1 MSYVRSCNVDA
12 VKTFDL
18 RLRDSNNVSPG
29 LYSTLTAGPQQVYGT
44 PLSWEYILLLSDVQ
58 GVKVN
63 LSSFISIA
71 YKTLSTETA
80 YISTYLQT
88 NISTLS
94 SFLNTNYITLENSN
108 IYLNATL
115 LYDVSNFYL
124 QTCNLPYPNIT
135 TIQDT
140 TSTLSSYIKKV
151 ITTLAVQSTVSTFF
165 SYQLSSANKIYEVIQ
180 PSISTISSL
189 NIIYSTNLHLYLLN
203 NQSNLQSTVSTSIY
217 NFVTNQS
224 SFFYTFNSTLSNT
237 SSYVASAY
245 STQYLLYSTINGNFL
260 NSQTSTVKSQFS
272 SFSTILGFQYSTVN
286 YLYTGSML
294 STVSAAQASLTA
306 SINANFSTL
315 NSSFSGAL
323 INVSTTLSTT
333 QTSVTDNNSIL
344 FEISSSQ
351 NSYINGIS
359 NNIAV
364 LYNYNTVNRP
374 QTFFEVD
381 FNYNGSLVSSNLYPS
396 SLTNASLATEQANA
410 LSYLQTLYSLNSTN
424 LASLYQSN
432 VSNAY
437 YEIIKVYRANNIPL
451 IDTLCN
457 SVFTSTFVSSFGYP
471 SSLSTA
477 FGNYSTQ
484 VKSTILQNYKLFTQS
499 ERLQIS
505 NICNIYE
512 FSVSSFSLP
521 IFSSAT
527 AQAYTSLSNEM
538 KLLTSTNLRNLT
550 TYTFNSYRSNS
561 ELTIQI
567 INDTLISNNI
577 ILSNGNQEIIDHILQ
592 DGFYRNLS
600 TLFNYNFS
608 TSKGLLTSTSFNLI
622 NTDSTFTR
630 YLPQSTFSTYI
641 YQLSS
646 YSTITFNQSR
656 FSTIM
661 FNLSTL
667 STAINTG
674 DTNVFNYST
683 FSTIILNQSSFS
695 TVNYNLSSYSTI
707 FLNSTINIINYS
719 NLSTFVSTQLT
730 YLPIF
735 ASTLSTYLQTTIFS
749 SLSTSSGLRNLS
761 LSNFI
766 LSTSNTLNTQL
777 ITLSNEVDTFNAGQ
791 ASVVSSFVSQCN
803 SRASNILS
811 TTFGNSISLQQN
823 QIILSTFTTL
833 SSIFINNKTTTVEAG
848 ANLTLNSRSP
858 LEINFYDNRGY
869 HNLLYVNPTKNEV
882 IGNNVVIVGSNQI
895 TFSNTVSTLSLDLNQ
910 YQNFHA
916 DVSVMSNANPT
927 IELTVNVSTL
937 SKRTQQ
943 GYIHFNLNVASA
955 NEIAA
960 GKFLNIINL
969 GPTIRLDITRLSG
982 YLKYKY
988 LCIGGQ
994 AFISQ
999 SNNFTAT
1006 TNITIPA
1013 GSVTTITNTST
1024 NNFVGIVT
1032 DSLGNLFVTD
1042 INTNSVYKFNITT
1055 LELSVFATGFNIPYN
1070 LTIDGNNNLYVAS
1083 FADNLIYKITQAGVK
1098 STLISIPT
1106 PVGVVV
1112 DSTATFLYA
1121 SSLSTHNI
1129 YKITLSTNTSTVFVG
1144 TGSAGYADGTGVV
1157 ASFGLVFGMTID
1169 SSQDLYVT
1177 DYVNNSIRKINLAT
1191 AQVVTIAGSTTGQAG
1206 SSIEYPIG
1214 NTESLAGTSAL
1225 FNRPTGILA
1234 DNLGNLFIC
1243 DSGNFA
1249 IRQFAL
1255 TNYQII
1261 TISGGLNKGSVD
1273 GLISIAGYSQLNG
1286 ITINSDKTNFFACDV
1301 SRIRQI
1307 GYNINAITGSSAISI
1322 NAATQAEAG
1331 ERFCVTLIDSNPNL
1345 PVFRNLVLDTSR
1357 KIFILAVNGVI
1368 YKYDPVF
1375 EALTVFATLSSG
1387 SSYYGIT
1394 IDSSNN
1400 LYVTDGI
1407 STIYKITAAQAITT
1421 FKTGLDQPRAIATN
1435 NTNLYVTL
1443 YAQVIQIVISSG
1455 AQTTLAG
1462 TGAPG
1467 YQDGLGSAALF
1478 DSQISGVTTDGIGNL
1493 FVTEYNNQTIRSI
1506 NLTTNQVA
1514 TTAGK
1519 FNIPGNANG
1528 IGINAQFSG
1537 PIDVKTDF
1545 NGALYVSDYSNNLIR
1560 KLDTGSLVV
1569 TTLAGNSIFNTYPSA
1584 TNPDGIVNQA
1594 KLFGPYGLALDNPT
1608 SGSIKDLYL
1617 IDGQGKLLRSFFRT
1631 FSNSLSTMSTM
1642 IGNDVSSITSY
1653 QTQISTAIPALTFYN
1668 TLTGLQNIST
1678 NTAYNTTFATAYSI
1692 QKAAFLNSAS
1702 NAVLDSA
1709 IQFLSTQRA
1718 STIGSQNFISVNQ
1731 ISTGIQ
1737 STIISWIGNVYS
1749 SNASNLLI
1757 NVNTQVSNAFNS
1769 FETSL
1774 LDRITAESCAT
1785 AASNALSAT
1794 LTVSNYSFTGG
1805 NQFFVVPT
1813 GVTTLTV
1820 NLLGAGGSTAYTG
1833 GAVPEAQGGFVYGN
1847 LPVTAGTNYTLVV
1860 GGQTNVI
1867 GTGNF
1872 GGGASGGGGF
1882 GGSGGGRSAISLAG
1896 QDVVTAGGGG
1906 GNAQNTAGGA
1916 GGGTTARSG
1925 AGGAG
1930 GGTQVQGG
1938 AASGVG
1944 ASAGTLQSGG
1954 VGSSGGGGGGG
1965 GYYGG
1970 GGGGGSGL
1978 AGGGG
1983 SSFITNLGGLIIN
1996 TIAGGAF
2003 SGPNASSSTPPT
2015 TGHGSI
2021 IISFTASGGG
2031 GGIISAIPETYSFN
2045 FNSYTQY
2052 SAIFSPTSSNISVPT

>member
-1 MSYVRSCNVDA
+1 M
-12 VKTFDL
+12 
-18 RLRDSNNVSPG
+18 
-29 LYSTLTAGPQQVYGT
+29 YGT

-80 YISTYLQT
+80 YVSTYLQT

-94 SFLNTNYITLENSN
+94 SFLNTDYISLENTN

-124 QTCNLPYPNIT
+124 ATCNLPYPNIT

-140 TSTLSSYIKKV
+140 TSTMSSYIKKV
-151 ITTLAVQSTVSTFF
+151 SLTLAVPSSVSTFF
-165 SYQLSSANKIYEVIQ
+165 SYQLSSANRIYPILE
-180 PSISTISSL
+180 PSVSTISSL
-189 NIIYSTNLHLYLLN
+189 NVIYSTNLYTYLLN

-217 NFVTNQS
+217 NFTINQS
-224 SFFYTFNSTLSNT
+224 SFFNTFYSTLSNT
-237 SSYVASAY
+237 SSYVATAY

-260 NSQTSTVKSQFS
+260 SNQTSTVKSQFS

-286 YLYTGSML
+286 FLYAGTML
-294 STVSAAQASLTA
+294 STISSAQASITA
-306 SINANFSTL
+306 SINTNFSTI
-315 NSSFSGAL
+315 NSSFTGVFGNL
-323 INVSTTLSTT
+323 STTLSTT
-333 QTSVTDNNSIL
+333 QTAVNDNNSIL
-344 FEISSSQ
+344 YQISSSQ
-351 NSYINGIS
+351 NSYIDGIS
-359 NNIAV
+359 TNIAT
-364 LYNYNTVNRP
+364 LYYYNTINRP
-374 QTFFEVD
+374 QTFFEID

-396 SLTNASLATEQANA
+396 SLTAGMLATEQVNA
-410 LSYLQTLYSLNSTN
+410 LSYLQTLYSNNSTN

-432 VSNAY
+432 VSDAY
-437 YEIIKVYRANNIPL
+437 YNIIKVYRENNIPL

-457 SVFTSTFVSSFGYP
+457 SVFAPSFVSSFGYP

-477 FGNYSTQ
+477 FGNYSTH
-484 VKSTILQNYKLFTQS
+484 VTSTLLQNYKLFTQS
-499 ERLQIS
+499 ERLQIL
-505 NICNIYE
+505 NTCNIYS

-521 IFSSAT
+521 IFSTAT

-550 TYTFNSYRSNS
+550 TYTFTSFRSNS
-561 ELTIQI
+561 ELTIRI
-567 INDTLISNNI
+567 IGDTVNSNNT
-577 ILSNGNQEIIDHILQ
+577 ILSNGNQEIIDHTIQ

-608 TSKGLLTSTSFNLI
+608 TSKGILTSTSFNLI

-630 YLPQSTFSTYI
+630 YLPISLFSTYL

-661 FNLSTL
+661 FDLSTL

-674 DTNVFNYST
+674 DPNQYNYST
-683 FSTIILNQSSFS
+683 FSTIILNRSSFS

-707 FLNSTINIINYS
+707 FLNSTINLVNYS
-719 NLSTFVSTQLT
+719 NLSTFISTQLT

-735 ASTLSTYLQTTIFS
+735 ASTLSTYLQTIVFS
-749 SLSTSSGLRNLS
+749 SLSTSSGVKNS
-761 LSNFI
+761 TLSNFI
-766 LSTSNTLNTQL
+766 LSTSNTLNIQL
-777 ITLSNEVDTFNAGQ
+777 ITLSNEVDMFNAGQ
-791 ASVVSSFVSQCN
+791 ASALSSFILQSN

-811 TTFGNSISLQQN
+811 TTFGNSISLQEN
-823 QIILSTFTTL
+823 QVILSTFTTL
-833 SSIFINNKTTTVEAG
+833 SSIYLNNKITTYEAG
-848 ANLTLNSRSP
+848 ANLTINSKSP

-882 IGNNVVIVGSNQI
+882 VVNNLIIVGSNQI
-895 TFSNTVSTLSLDLNQ
+895 TFSNTISTLSLDLNQ
-910 YQNFHA
+910 YQNFYA
-916 DVSVMSNANPT
+916 NVTVMSNANPT
-927 IELTVNVSTL
+927 IELNVNLSSL

-943 GYIHFNLNVASA
+943 GYIHFNLNPASA

-960 GKFLNIINL
+960 GKFLNIVNL

-982 YLKYKY
+982 YLRYKY

-999 SNNFTAT
+999 SNNFTLT
-1006 TNITIPA
+1006 TSITIPP
-1013 GSVTTITNTST
+1013 GSVITVTTTTT

-1032 DSLGNLFVTD
+1032 DSVGNIFVTD
-1042 INTNSVYKFNITT
+1042 INTNSVYKLNTIT

-1070 LTIDGNNNLYVAS
+1070 LTIDRNNTLYVTS
-1083 FADNLIYKITQAGVK
+1083 FADNLIYKITQEGIKTA
-1098 STLISIPT
+1098 LISIPT
-1106 PVGVVV
+1106 PVGVIV
-1112 DSTATFLYA
+1112 DSTASFLYA

-1129 YKITLSTNTSTVFVG
+1129 YKINLTTNISTVYTG
-1144 TGSAGYADGTGVV
+1144 TGSAGRADGTGTS
-1157 ASFGLVFGMTID
+1157 ASFGLAFGMAID
-1169 SSQDLYVT
+1169 SNQDLYIT
-1177 DYVNNSIRKINLAT
+1177 DYINNSIRKINLVT
-1191 AQVVTIAGSTTGQAG
+1191 AQVVTIAGSITGQAG
-1206 SSIEYPIG
+1206 SSIQYPIG
-1214 NTESLAGTSAL
+1214 NAETLAGTSAL
-1225 FNRPTGILA
+1225 FTRPTGILA

-1243 DSGNFA
+1243 DSGNNA
-1249 IRQFAL
+1249 IRQYVL
-1255 TNYQII
+1255 TNSQIT
-1261 TISGGLNKGSVD
+1261 TISGGVNNGSVD
-1273 GLISIAGYSQLNG
+1273 GLISVASYSQLYG
-1286 ITINSDKTNFFACDV
+1286 ITINSDKTNLFVCDV

-1322 NAATQAEAG
+1322 NEATQQEAAA
-1331 ERFCVTLIDSNPNL
+1331 RYCVTLLDSNSTL
-1345 PVFRNLVLDTSR
+1345 PVFKNLVIDTNR
-1357 KIFILAVNGVI
+1357 KVFILAENGII
-1368 YKYDPVF
+1368 YKYDPVS
-1375 EALTVFATLSSG
+1375 EVLTVFSILSSVNG
-1387 SSYYGIT
+1387 YGLT

-1400 LYVTDGI
+1400 LYATDGI
-1407 STIYKITAAQAITT
+1407 STVYKITSGQTLTTFKSGIDRPRAITT
-1421 FKTGLDQPRAIATN
+1421 D

-1443 YAQVIQIVISSG
+1443 YAKVIQIVISSG
-1455 AQTTLAG
+1455 VQTTLAG
-1462 TGAPG
+1462 TGTPG

-1478 DSQISGVTTDGIGNL
+1478 DSQISGIAADGIGNL

-1506 NLTTNQVA
+1506 NLTTYQVA
-1514 TTAGK
+1514 TSAGK
-1519 FNIPGNANG
+1519 YNIPGNANG
-1528 IGINAQFSG
+1528 IGTNAQFNG
-1537 PIDVKTDF
+1537 PIDVKADF

-1584 TNPDGIVNQA
+1584 TNPDGIINQA
-1594 KLFGPYGLALDNPT
+1594 TLFGPYGLAFDNPVAT
-1608 SGSIKDLYL
+1608 LVKDLYL
-1617 IDGQGKLLRSFFRT
+1617 IDAQGKLLRSFFRT

-1642 IGNDVSSITSY
+1642 IGYDISSITSY
-1653 QTQISTAIPALTFYN
+1653 QTQISTAIPSLTYYN
-1668 TLTGLQNIST
+1668 TFTGLQYIST

-1692 QKAAFLNSAS
+1692 QKASFVNSAS

-1709 IQFLSTQRA
+1709 SQYLSTQRA
-1718 STIGSQNFISVNQ
+1718 STVGSQNFISVNQ

-1737 STIISWIGNVYS
+1737 STIVSWIGNLYN

-1757 NVNTQVSNAFNS
+1757 NVNTQVSNSYNAFQ
-1769 FETSL
+1769 TSL
-1774 LDRITAESCAT
+1774 LDRITAESCAI
-1785 AASNALSAT
+1785 AASNALSQT
-1794 LTVSNYSFTGG
+1794 LTVCNYSFTGG
-1805 NQFFVVPT
+1805 DQYFVVPT

-1820 NLLGAGGSTAYTG
+1820 DLLGAGGSTGYTG

-1847 LPVTAGTNYTLVV
+1847 LQVTAGTIYTLVV

-1867 GTGNF
+1867 GTGNY
-1872 GGGASGGGGF
+1872 GGGGYGGGGF
-1882 GGSGGGRSAISLAG
+1882 GGSGGGRSAIMLLG
-1896 QDVVTAGGGG
+1896 QDIVTSGGGG

-1916 GGGTTARSG
+1916 GGGTTANSG

-1944 ASAGTLQSGG
+1944 ASAGTYQNGG

-1983 SSFITNLGGLIIN
+1983 SSYITNLAGLIIN
-1996 TIAGGAF
+1996 TLAGGAY
-2003 SGPNASSSTPPT
+2003 SGPNASSSLPPT
-2015 TGHGSI
+2015 TAHGSI
-2021 IISFTASGGG
+2021 IIAYTASGGG
-2031 GGIISAIPETYSFN
+2031 GGGGGAIAATYAFN
-2045 FNSYTQY
+2045 FNNYTQY
-2052 SAIFSPTSSNISVPT
+2052 SGTFFPTSSNIT

>member
-505 NICNIYE
+505 NTCNIYE

-630 YLPQSTFSTYI
+630 YLPQSTFSTYM

-960 GKFLNIINL
+960 GKFLNIVNL

-988 LCIGGQ
+988 LCIDGQ

-1024 NNFVGIVT
+1024 NNFVGIAT

-1042 INTNSVYKFNITT
+1042 INTNSVYKFNIIT

-1896 QDVVTAGGGG
+1896 QAVVTAGGGG

-1916 GGGTTARSG
+1916 GGG
-1925 AGGAG
+1925 
-1930 GGTQVQGG
+1930 
-1938 AASGVG
+1938 
-1944 ASAGTLQSGG
+1944 
-1954 VGSSGGGGGGG
+1954 GGGGARCFTRRSQGVKAPALQIEEFGPG
-1965 GYYGG
+1965 Q
-1970 GGGGGSGL
+1970 L
-1978 AGGGG
+1978 ACRRQ
-1983 SSFITNLGGLIIN
+1983 
-1996 TIAGGAF
+1996 GALR
-2003 SGPNASSSTPPT
+2003 
-2015 TGHGSI
+2015 
-2021 IISFTASGGG
+2021 
-2031 GGIISAIPETYSFN
+2031 
-2045 FNSYTQY
+2045 
-2052 SAIFSPTSSNISVPT
+2052 